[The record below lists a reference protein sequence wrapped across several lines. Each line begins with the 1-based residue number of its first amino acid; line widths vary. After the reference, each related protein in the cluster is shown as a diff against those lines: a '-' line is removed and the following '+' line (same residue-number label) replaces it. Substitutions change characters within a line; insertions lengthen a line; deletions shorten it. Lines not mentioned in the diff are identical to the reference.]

1 MKGWRG
7 WTARLL
13 VRGMPSVASQVRPHV
28 LWLRSEFALSVG
40 LAVAVGALAGLGAVG
55 LIALIRGFE
64 ALFFSADNKLLGPLG
79 RYSVV
84 LLPALGG
91 LAVGLLV
98 RALAKEVKGRDIP
111 EVMKAVATRGGRL
124 HPRSTAVRAVAAALT
139 VGSGGS
145 AGQVGPSAH
154 LGSGLGSA
162 LGQWLR
168 LPEPLVKTMVAAGT
182 AGGIAAVFN
191 APIGGVFFAVEVVLG
206 SFALRSFSLVVL
218 SAVVASVISHAFF
231 GDFPAFVV
239 PSYKLTSGW
248 EVPLYIG
255 LGLVAAPV
263 ALLFVLSLYRVEEVF
278 AGLKTP
284 PSWVRPALGGLI
296 AGLVGL
302 AVVPLGLS
310 TLDLLGTG
318 QGGIEKSLQGEL
330 TWLVLASL
338 IPLKIVATSATLGSG
353 GVGGVFMPS
362 LFLGAMVGG
371 AYGTLAHNLFPGVT
385 APPGAY
391 ALVGMAAVFA
401 ASARAPL
408 TAILI
413 LFEMSRS
420 HSMIL
425 PLMTAAVIATIFASR
440 LHRESIFTLQLKR
453 EGVDM
458 GLPEGLAAASDIL
471 IQDAMTVGFPTVSPE
486 ISLPELV
493 TRFTRTGH
501 HGFPVV
507 DARGILVGIVS
518 LQDVQEVVA
527 SDRPALTVGDICTK
541 RVIVARP
548 DQSLREVLA
557 QLGAKDVGHIPVVE
571 PPTGRVL
578 GVLRRSDIIR
588 ALSRAE
594 AGRGARSDS

>member
-1 MKGWRG
+1 
-7 WTARLL
+7 
-13 VRGMPSVASQVRPHV
+13 MPSVASQVRPHV

-40 LAVAVGALAGLGAVG
+40 LAVAVGSLAGLGAVG

-64 ALFFSADNKLLGPLG
+64 GLFFSADNKLLGSLG
-79 RYSVV
+79 RFSVV

-111 EVMKAVATRGGRL
+111 DVMKVVATKGGRM
-124 HPRSTAVRAVAAALT
+124 HPRATAVRAVAAALT
-139 VGSGGS
+139 IGSGGS
-145 AGQVGPSAH
+145 AGQVGPIAH

-168 LPEPLVKTMVAAGT
+168 LPEPLVKTLVAAGA

-218 SAVVASVISHAFF
+218 SAVVASVISHAFL

-239 PSYKLTSGW
+239 PSYQLTSGW

-284 PSWVRPALGGLI
+284 PSWVKPALGGLV
-296 AGLVGL
+296 AGLLGL

-318 QGGIEKSLQGEL
+318 HGGIEKSLQGEL
-330 TWLVLASL
+330 TWVVLAAL

-353 GVGGVFMPS
+353 GAGGVFMPS

-371 AYGTLAHNLFPGVT
+371 AYGTVAHNLFPGVT
-385 APPGAY
+385 APSGAY

-401 ASARAPL
+401 AAARAPI

-425 PLMTAAVIATIFASR
+425 PLMTGAVIAAIFASR
-440 LHRESIFTLQLKR
+440 LHRESIFTLQMKR
-453 EGVDM
+453 EGVDI
-458 GLPEGLAAASDIL
+458 GQPEGLAAASDIL
-471 IQDAMTVGFPTVSPE
+471 VQDAMTVGFPTVSPE
-486 ISLPELV
+486 ISVPELV
-493 TRFTRTGH
+493 ARFTRTGH

-507 DARGILVGIVS
+507 DARGVLVGIVT
-518 LQDVQEVVA
+518 LLDVQEVVA

-548 DQSLREVLA
+548 DQSLREMLA
-557 QLGAKDVGHIPVVE
+557 QLGDKDVGRIPVVE
-571 PPTGRVL
+571 SATGRIL

-594 AGRGARSDS
+594 AGRGARGNS